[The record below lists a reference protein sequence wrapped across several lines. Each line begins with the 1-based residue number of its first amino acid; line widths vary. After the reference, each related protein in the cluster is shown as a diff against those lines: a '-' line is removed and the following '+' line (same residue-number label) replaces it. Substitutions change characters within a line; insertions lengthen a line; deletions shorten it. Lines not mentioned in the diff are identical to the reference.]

1 MRAHFM
7 NAEAVVVASSAA
19 DTDGLKTISMATIV
33 ATDLVA
39 TDLNIL
45 ITRILPERN
54 VIRSDDIAAT
64 MGQRPPGSAPSFAC
78 RRTGAIIRRLTAQRR
93 LDSMR

>member
-19 DTDGLKTISMATIV
+19 DTDGLKTISMATI
-33 ATDLVA
+33 VA